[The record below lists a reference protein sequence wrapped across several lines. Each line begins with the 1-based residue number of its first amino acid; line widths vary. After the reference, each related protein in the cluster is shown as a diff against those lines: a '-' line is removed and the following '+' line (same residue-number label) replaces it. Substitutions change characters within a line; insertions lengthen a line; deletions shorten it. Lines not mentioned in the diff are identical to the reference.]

1 MGMDLWEDQLRRA
14 ALRHGVKV
22 PVQTLIAVLADVVD
36 PALPLP
42 RPTNTDDVVEHR
54 A

>member
-1 MGMDLWEDQLRRA
+1 MNMDLWEDKLRRA

-22 PVQTLIAVLADVVD
+22 PVRTLIAVLADVVD

-42 RPTNTDDVVEHR
+42 QLMQSDDAVERR